1 LNPLAEQILAGRRR
15 AIARQISQIENN
27 QPEALHVLTE
37 LYPYTG
43 RAYLVGITGPP
54 GSGKSTLVN
63 GLAKAYRQRD
73 KTVAILAVDPSSPFS
88 GGAILGD
95 RIRLN
100 DLAGDSGV
108 FVRSMATRGTLGGLA
123 RAAGEAIH
131 IFDAAGFD
139 LILIETVGVGQ
150 AEVEIAGLA
159 YTVLVIDVPGLGDDV
174 QAIKAGLLEIA
185 DIFVVNKADREGADR
200 VAAALKMMLQLSDSR
215 GQTHSTLHHGQLLDY
230 TLPAGG
236 GPRPAKAPLSLSKGS
251 RDSGELVEGGP
262 GWQPL
267 VCKTVATTGAGID
280 KLVEAIEQHRA
291 RQIDTNGLKERAR
304 RRLAFDIE
312 QALKERLL
320 RDLITQVSA
329 GQLHEVIEQVVN
341 RQLDPYS
348 AVETLLMLGNEK

>member
-1 LNPLAEQILAGRRR
+1 LSPLAEQILAGRRR

-27 QPEALHVLTE
+27 QPEALHVLRE
-37 LYPYTG
+37 LYPHTG

-63 GLAKAYRQRD
+63 ALAKTYRQAG
-73 KTVAILAVDPSSPFS
+73 KSVAILAVDPSSPFS

-100 DLAGDSGV
+100 DLAGDPGV
-108 FVRSMATRGTLGGLA
+108 FVRSMATRGALGGLA

-131 IFDAAGFD
+131 VFDAAGFD

-159 YTVLVIDVPGLGDDV
+159 HTVLVIDVPGLGDDV

-200 VAAALKMMLQLSDSR
+200 VAAALKMMLQLSETKNQR
-215 GQTHSTLHHGQLLDY
+215 QSTLHHGQLMEY
-230 TLPAGG
+230 TIPI
-236 GPRPAKAPLSLSKGS
+236 
-251 RDSGELVEGGP
+251 GEEEAGP

-267 VCKTVATTGAGID
+267 VCKTVATTGTGID
-280 KLVEAIEQHRA
+280 KLVEAIDQHRA
-291 RQIDTNGLKERAR
+291 RQIDANSLKERSR
-304 RRLAFDIE
+304 RRLTFDIE

-320 RDLITQVSA
+320 RDLINRVSA
-329 GQLHEVIEQVVN
+329 GQLNDVIERVVD
-341 RQLDPYS
+341 RELDPYT
-348 AVETLLMLGNEK
+348 AVERLLTLGNKK

>member
-37 LYPYTG
+37 LYPHTG

-63 GLAKAYRQRD
+63 GLAKAYRQMG

-131 IFDAAGFD
+131 VFDAAGFD

-159 YTVLVIDVPGLGDDV
+159 HTVLVIDVPGLGDDV
-174 QAIKAGLLEIA
+174 QAIKAGLLEVA

-215 GQTHSTLHHGQLLDY
+215 GQTHSMLHHGQLLDY

-236 GPRPAKAPLSLSKGS
+236 GEAGS
-251 RDSGELVEGGP
+251 

-267 VCKTVATTGAGID
+267 VCKTVATTGAGINN
-280 KLVEAIEQHRA
+280 LVEAIEQHRA
-291 RQIDTNGLKERAR
+291 RQIDANSLKERAR
-304 RRLAFDIE
+304 RRLTFDIE

-320 RDLITQVSA
+320 RDLITQLSA
-329 GQLHEVIEQVVN
+329 GQLHDVIEQVVN

-348 AVETLLMLGNEK
+348 AVETLLTLGNEK